1 MAALWFD
8 VEDLFVYAAATKR
21 PSGIQRLAFEIYREV
36 WERLGSEPGAV
47 RFVRHHPARRTFV
60 EIPWS
65 QIDALFKGM
74 SSDHAPAKIKPIY
87 KKTTTRFYAGLIA
100 KLPPRLQPTVLA
112 FVNLQREALVAW
124 LLVFRAIFRRLI
136 WPLRYAWNEVTGK
149 HGPQTVK
156 PPPIEGGGDEAVF
169 AKGDTLLAIGS
180 PWFIAH
186 YGELV
191 RDAQSKGARFALL
204 VYDIIPLRRPEW
216 CDRHLVKVF
225 TEWFA
230 AVLPHTDR
238 LFAISRYSADDL
250 ELYAKQQGVKLKS
263 KVTPIPIAAGFGQTP
278 GELASARPD
287 HLPAPGTYA
296 LIVSTIEAR
305 KNHMLL
311 FRLWRRLAEDMP
323 EKKIPTLV
331 FAGRVGWLVDDFMKQ
346 LDNADWLGGKIVLVD
361 NPTDDALAHLY
372 RGCQFTLFPSFYEGW
387 GLPVTESLAFGKPA
401 LISDRTSLP
410 EAGGK
415 LARYFDP
422 DNLHD
427 AYSALRAV
435 VDDPKGLAAWEAEVK
450 RDFKPVLWS
459 ETADALLA
467 GLDRK

>member
-1 MAALWFD
+1 LAALWFD
-8 VEDLFVYAAATKR
+8 VEDLFVYAATTKR

-36 WERLGSEPGAV
+36 WERLGSEPGKV
-47 RFVRHHPARRTFV
+47 RFVRHHPISRKFV

-65 QIDALFKGM
+65 QIDELFQRMSGGHGPAL
-74 SSDHAPAKIKPIY
+74 PKPVY
-87 KKTTTRFYAGLIA
+87 KKTSTRLYAGLIER
-100 KLPPRLQPTVLA
+100 LPPRLQPTALN
-112 FVNLQREALVAW
+112 FVRLQREALMAW
-124 LLVFRAIFRRLI
+124 VLLAWAVLRRLSL
-136 WPLRYAWNEVTGK
+136 PFRYVFNELTGK
-149 HGPQTVK
+149 HGPK
-156 PPPIEGGGDEAVF
+156 KAPPIEGEAKEAHF
-169 AKGDTLLAIGS
+169 QPGDTLLALGS

-191 RDAQSKGARFALL
+191 QAAQAEGARFALL

-230 AVLPHTDR
+230 AVLPHADK

-250 ELYAKQQGVKLKS
+250 EFYAKQQKIELKS
-263 KVTPIPIAAGFGQTP
+263 RVKPIPIAAGFGQTP
-278 GELASARPD
+278 EANPAERPID
-287 HLPAPGTYA
+287 LPEPGTYA

-311 FRLWRRLAEDMP
+311 FRLWRRLVEDLP
-323 EKKIPTLV
+323 ADRVPTLV

-346 LDNADWLGGKIVLVD
+346 LDNANWLDGKIVLVD
-361 NPTDDALAHLY
+361 NPTDEALAHLY
-372 RGCQFTLFPSFYEGW
+372 RGCRFTLFPSFYEGW

-422 DNLHD
+422 DNLHE
-427 AYSALRAV
+427 AYAALRAV
-435 VDDPKGLAAWEAEVK
+435 VDDDAALAAWEAEVV
-450 RDFKPVLWS
+450 RDFKPVAWS
-459 ETADALLA
+459 ETADALLK
-467 GLDRK
+467 GLAAK

>member
-1 MAALWFD
+1 LAALWFD
-8 VEDLFVYAAATKR
+8 VEDLFVYAATTKR

-47 RFVRHHPARRTFV
+47 RFVRHHPVRRTFV

-65 QIDALFKGM
+65 QIDALFQRM
-74 SSDHAPAKIKPIY
+74 SSDHGPAAPKPVY
-87 KKTTTRFYAGLIA
+87 KKASTRFYAGLIA
-100 KLPPRLQPTVLA
+100 RLPPRLQPMTLE
-112 FVNLQREALVAW
+112 FVRLQREALMAW
-124 LLVFRAIFRRLI
+124 VLIARAIFRRAT
-136 WPLRYAWNEVTGK
+136 WPLRRALA
-149 HGPQTVK
+149 GPGGPPP
-156 PPPIEGGGDEAVF
+156 PPPIEGGGDEAEF
-169 AKGDTLLAIGS
+169 KPGDTLLAIGS
-180 PWFIAH
+180 PWFIGH

-191 RDAQSKGARFALL
+191 REAQAKGARFALL

-230 AVLPHTDR
+230 AVLPHTDKI
-238 LFAISRYSADDL
+238 FAISRYSADDL
-250 ELYAKQQGVKLKS
+250 ELYARQTKIKLKS
-263 KVTPIPIAAGFGQTP
+263 KVQPIPIAAGFGQTP
-278 GELASARPD
+278 SEMASERPAD
-287 HLPAPGTYA
+287 LPPVGSYA

-311 FRLWRRLAEDMP
+311 FRLWRRLMEDLP

-427 AYSALRAV
+427 AYAALRAV
-435 VDDPKGLAAWEAEVK
+435 IDDPKALKAWEAEVA
-450 RDFKPVLWS
+450 RDFKPVAWS

-467 GLDRK
+467 GLGRK